1 MAGFASSFEKA
12 FVPAAKSSS
21 DATLELLKEKIKSDA
36 EKQALVTKSLAIDVA
51 GVDAVERLRASGATP
66 EEIDLAAGSLE
77 AISSMKDVPMK
88 EKMFLNSS
96 KTFES
101 LQKEK
106 IKSAMR
112 EKQFG
117 SQMDQMIAKIQELQ
131 GGALDSFGNSIDTT
145 RQKIQNQDGSFSTE
159 KTIGI
164 EADGKFIN
172 IPTIV
177 NGKEL
182 SKEDAITAFR
192 MGINKPVGVFASQE
206 EADSAAKQRSSDI
219 GTVRGLKPS
228 PVETT
233 LSISSTGPKASFKLK
248 DPVEMAKEQY
258 DIRKLQREERESS
271 PQFKQQ
277 VALKG
282 IENELTKKALVDSFD
297 AAQKANS
304 AIDAFNSLKTSF
316 QEGFDPKSIAQLSN
330 VKELDDAT
338 LDAIFSQKKDA
349 LGKIVNA
356 KLGKNPQAASFMRN
370 VEAFSTLI
378 SRGGFDEKGTLTDK
392 DRKVVVKAFKLSM
405 ANKEEVDNQF
415 GIVQGILSKPS
426 LRHARQAIMKLET
439 PIENIDLPFGMKE
452 KVKQFKQA
460 NPDVPD
466 IEIVDFLIQKAEALS
481 G

>member
-1 MAGFASSFEKA
+1 MANGFAQSFEKA

-21 DATLELLKEKIKSDA
+21 DATLELLKEKIKKDA
-36 EKQALVTKSLAIDVA
+36 EKKALTDKSLAIDAA
-51 GVDAVERLRASGATP
+51 GISAVERLKASGASP
-66 EEIDLAAGSLE
+66 EEVEMATGSLE
-77 AISSMKDVPMK
+77 ALSSMPDVDMK
-88 EKMFLNSS
+88 EKMFLNTS

-101 LQKEK
+101 LQKMK
-106 IKSAMR
+106 IQSAIR
-112 EKQFG
+112 EKQFA
-117 SQMDQMIAKIQELQ
+117 SQMEQMFAKVQELS
-131 GGALDSFGNSIDTT
+131 GGQTTPQTSIQPTEQPSGT
-145 RQKIQNQDGSFSTE
+145 IQ
-159 KTIGI
+159 
-164 EADGKFIN
+164 
-172 IPTIV
+172 
-177 NGKEL
+177 
-182 SKEDAITAFR
+182 
-192 MGINKPVGVFASQE
+192 ASP
-206 EADSAAKQRSSDI
+206 
-219 GTVRGLKPS
+219 KPS

-233 LSISSTGPKASFKLK
+233 LSISSTGPKASFKIK

-258 DIRKLQREERESS
+258 EIRKLEREERESN

-277 VALKG
+277 LALKG

-316 QEGFDPKSIAQLSN
+316 QEGFDPKSIAQLSGA
-330 VKELDDAT
+330 KDLDDAT

-356 KLGKNPQAASFMRN
+356 KLGKNPQAASFMKN
-370 VEAFSTLI
+370 VDAFSTLI

-466 IEIVDFLIQKAEALS
+466 LEIVDFLIQKAEALS